1 MHHIVH
7 CIDCVPFYVAGICPI
22 SIDVIPMMWSL
33 TLMKTQCYL
42 QKCQASKTPLFIPI
56 QSHSL
61 APALFYCIRTT
72 TIHLLLVAVVEP
84 PLSFAWP
91 VIATVNRWNP
101 LAWVGVVWA
110 LMCLLIHACLSCLL
124 LLRVESG
131 LIHRGW
137 IRGVWTCPTVCELS
151 VWTRFGKGSG
161 ERPCRS
167 TWWVVSLQPSSG
179 TEFCV
184 CDPWFS
190 YYHALGPKPMDPLGF
205 LITLVLC
212 PGVASSFWCL

>member
-1 MHHIVH
+1 MSWSCIILCIALIVFLL
-7 CIDCVPFYVAGICPI
+7 CCRYMSPLDRRGFDDEIDDTDEELY
-22 SIDVIPMMWSL
+22 
-33 TLMKTQCYL
+33 YL
-42 QKCQASKTPLFIPI
+42 QKCQASKTPFFIPI
-56 QSHSL
+56 QSYSL

-72 TIHLLLVAVVEP
+72 TIQLLHAAVVEP
-84 PLSFAWP
+84 LSSAWP

-137 IRGVWTCPTVCELS
+137 IRGVWTCPTMCELS

-184 CDPWFS
+184 CDPWPATTT
-190 YYHALGPKPMDPLGF
+190 HWNA
-205 LITLVLC
+205 
-212 PGVASSFWCL
+212 

>member
-1 MHHIVH
+1 M
-7 CIDCVPFYVAGICPI
+7 IDDTDEELY
-22 SIDVIPMMWSL
+22 
-33 TLMKTQCYL
+33 YL
-42 QKCQASKTPLFIPI
+42 QKCPASKTPLFIPI

-61 APALFYCIRTT
+61 APTLFYYIRTT
-72 TIHLLLVAVVEP
+72 IIQLLHVAVVEP
-84 PLSFAWP
+84 LSSTWP

-124 LLRVESG
+124 LLGVVSG
-131 LIHRGW
+131 LIHQGW
-137 IRGVWTCPTVCELS
+137 IGGVWTCPIVCELS

-179 TEFCV
+179 TEFYV
-184 CDPWFS
+184 CCLMTR
-190 YYHALGPKPMDPLGF
+190 YYHTLGSGNSTPLDF
-205 LITLVLC
+205 
-212 PGVASSFWCL
+212 

>member
-1 MHHIVH
+1 MSWS
-7 CIDCVPFYVAGICPI
+7 CIILCIALIAFFLVFRCLSPLSRRCTDDEFDDTDEELY
-22 SIDVIPMMWSL
+22 
-33 TLMKTQCYL
+33 YL

-61 APALFYCIRTT
+61 VPALFYCIRTT
-72 TIHLLLVAVVEP
+72 TIQLLHAAVVEP
-84 PLSFAWP
+84 LSSAWP
-91 VIATVNRWNP
+91 LIAIVNRWNT

-124 LLRVESG
+124 LLRVVSG

-137 IRGVWTCPTVCELS
+137 VGKLWTCPIVCELS

-184 CDPWFS
+184 CDPWTATTT
-190 YYHALGPKPMDPLGF
+190 HWNA
-205 LITLVLC
+205 
-212 PGVASSFWCL
+212 

>member
-1 MHHIVH
+1 M
-7 CIDCVPFYVAGICPI
+7 PR
-22 SIDVIPMMWSL
+22 
-33 TLMKTQCYL
+33 KQN
-42 QKCQASKTPLFIPI
+42 PLFILI
-56 QSHSL
+56 QSRSL
-61 APALFYCIRTT
+61 TSAPFYCIRTT
-72 TIHLLLVAVVEP
+72 TIQLLHATVVE

-91 VIATVNRWNP
+91 VIATLNRWNP

-110 LMCLLIHACLSCLL
+110 LMCLLIHVCLSCLL
-124 LLRVESG
+124 LLRYVSG
-131 LIHRGW
+131 LIHREW
-137 IRGVWTCPTVCELS
+137 IGKLWTCPTVCELS

-167 TWWVVSLQPSSG
+167 TWWVVSLKPISG

-184 CDPWFS
+184 CDSRIS
-190 YYHALGPKPMDPLGF
+190 YYHALGLKPMDPLGF